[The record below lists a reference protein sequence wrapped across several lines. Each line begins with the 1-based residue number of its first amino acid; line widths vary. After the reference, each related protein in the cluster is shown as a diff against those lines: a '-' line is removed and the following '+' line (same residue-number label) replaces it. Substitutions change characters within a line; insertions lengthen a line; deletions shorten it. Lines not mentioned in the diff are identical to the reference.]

1 MSWSVFGKAFLC
13 ETVYAIP
20 FFILSILPFKKQ
32 LRFPIKI
39 LILFIFIGQLL
50 QSSLYTYLIS
60 HGKPTRVTDTVF
72 ALVSL
77 AIYFLCVKANFWKLL
92 FLGDFIL
99 NYFVTVR
106 GICFFLESRL
116 FYDPSIT
123 YYSLRDES
131 LLLISILLLLTLPL
145 GLKFMKNATE
155 RVFQVDSSA
164 FWQKV
169 WFIPFS
175 CTLIICAYNFD
186 LNIDTV
192 RKFRFIL
199 TRLWLFAMTILIYYV
214 LLEALNAVRQQA
226 QLEERAAQQDTLLA
240 MQYTQYQQL
249 SRHIE
254 EVREARHDLRQHLN
268 LIEHYLQSGKTE
280 DLKAY
285 IEQYRMTLPPDTART
300 WCENYAV
307 NTVISYYGEEARK
320 ASVDFSVRIQLPPSL
335 PLREPELCSIF
346 GNLLEN
352 ALDACRECTDSAP
365 FIRICAQEDAGHIV
379 ITVDNTCCHPPIE
392 ENGRFRS
399 TKHDGLGTG
408 TASIRSIAER
418 YQGVVDFRYEDGIFY
433 ASVMLKFD
441 SKISHG
447 NP

>member
-1 MSWSVFGKAFLC
+1 MNWSVFGKAFLC

-77 AIYFLCVKANFWKLL
+77 VIYFLCVKANFWKLL

-199 TRLWLFAMTILIYYV
+199 TRLWLFAMTIH
-214 LLEALNAVRQQA
+214 LLCPFGSAQCSPPAGAAGRTRGAAGHAPGDAVHTVSAAFPPHRRGTGGAPRPAPALKSH
-226 QLEERAAQQDTLLA
+226 RALPAK
-240 MQYTQYQQL
+240 
-249 SRHIE
+249 
-254 EVREARHDLRQHLN
+254 REN
-268 LIEHYLQSGKTE
+268 GGSE
-280 DLKAY
+280 DL
-285 IEQYRMTLPPDTART
+285 YRTIPYD
-300 WCENYAV
+300 
-307 NTVISYYGEEARK
+307 
-320 ASVDFSVRIQLPPSL
+320 AS
-335 PLREPELCSIF
+335 
-346 GNLLEN
+346 
-352 ALDACRECTDSAP
+352 
-365 FIRICAQEDAGHIV
+365 AGHRADLV
-379 ITVDNTCCHPPIE
+379 
-392 ENGRFRS
+392 
-399 TKHDGLGTG
+399 
-408 TASIRSIAER
+408 
-418 YQGVVDFRYEDGIFY
+418 
-433 ASVMLKFD
+433 
-441 SKISHG
+441 
-447 NP
+447 

>member
-1 MSWSVFGKAFLC
+1 
-13 ETVYAIP
+13 
-20 FFILSILPFKKQ
+20 
-32 LRFPIKI
+32 
-39 LILFIFIGQLL
+39 
-50 QSSLYTYLIS
+50 
-60 HGKPTRVTDTVF
+60 
-72 ALVSL
+72 
-77 AIYFLCVKANFWKLL
+77 
-92 FLGDFIL
+92 
-99 NYFVTVR
+99 
-106 GICFFLESRL
+106 
-116 FYDPSIT
+116 
-123 YYSLRDES
+123 
-131 LLLISILLLLTLPL
+131 
-145 GLKFMKNATE
+145 
-155 RVFQVDSSA
+155 
-164 FWQKV
+164 
-169 WFIPFS
+169 
-175 CTLIICAYNFD
+175 
-186 LNIDTV
+186 
-192 RKFRFIL
+192 
-199 TRLWLFAMTILIYYV
+199 MTILIYYV

-254 EVREARHDLRQHLN
+254 EVREARPRPAPALKSHRALPAEWENGGSESLYRTIPHDA
-268 LIEHYLQSGKTE
+268 S
-280 DLKAY
+280 A
-285 IEQYRMTLPPDTART
+285 DTART

-365 FIRICAQEDAGHIV
+365 FIRICAQEDASHIV
-379 ITVDNTCCHPPIE
+379 IAVDNTCCHPPIE

-418 YQGVVDFRYEDGIFY
+418 YQGVADFRYEDGIFY

>member
-1 MSWSVFGKAFLC
+1 MNWSVFGKAFLC

-20 FFILSILPFKKQ
+20 FFVLSILPFKKQ
-32 LRFPIKI
+32 LRFPIKT

-50 QSSLYTYLIS
+50 QSSLYTYLVN
-60 HGKPTRVTDTVF
+60 HDKPTRVTDVVF
-72 ALVSL
+72 ALVAL

-99 NYFVTVR
+99 NYFVTIR

-123 YYSLRDES
+123 YYSLRNES
-131 LLLISILLLLTLPL
+131 LLLTSILLLLTLPL

-186 LNIDTV
+186 LKIDAV
-192 RKFRFIL
+192 REVRFIL

-214 LLEALNAVRQQA
+214 LLEALDAVRQQA
-226 QLEERAAQQDTLLA
+226 QLEERAAQQNTLLA

-268 LIEHYLQSGKTE
+268 LIDHYLQSGKTE

-285 IEQYRMTLPPDTART
+285 IEQYRLTLPPDTART

-307 NTVISYYGEEARK
+307 NTMVSYYGEEARK
-320 ASVDFSVRIQLPPSL
+320 ASVDFAVNIQLPPSL

-352 ALDACRECTDSAP
+352 ALDACRECKDSAP
-365 FIRICAQEDAGHIV
+365 FIRIRAQEDAGHIV
-379 ITVDNTCCHPPIE
+379 IAVDNTCCHPPIE

-433 ASVMLKFD
+433 ASVML
-441 SKISHG
+441 
-447 NP
+447 

>member
-20 FFILSILPFKKQ
+20 FFVLSIFPFKKQ
-32 LRFPIKI
+32 LRFPLKI
-39 LILFIFIGQLL
+39 VILFIFIGQLF
-50 QSSLYTYLIS
+50 QSSFYTYLVNQ
-60 HGKPTRVTDTVF
+60 GKSTRVTDVIF
-72 ALVSL
+72 ALVAL
-77 AIYFLCVKANFWKLL
+77 ALYFLCVNANFWKLL
-92 FLGDFIL
+92 FLGIFIL
-99 NYFVTVR
+99 NYFVTIR

-116 FYDPSIT
+116 FYEPSIT
-123 YYSLRDES
+123 YYSLRSES
-131 LLLISILLLLTLPL
+131 LLITSILLLLTLPF

-155 RVFQVDSSA
+155 RVFQEDSPV
-164 FWQKV
+164 FWRKV
-169 WFIPFS
+169 SLIPFS
-175 CTLIICAYNFD
+175 CLLMVCAYNFD
-186 LNIDTV
+186 LSINSV
-192 RKFRFIL
+192 REVRFIL
-199 TRLWLFAMTILIYYV
+199 MRLWLFAITILIYYV
-214 LLEALNAVRQQA
+214 LLEALEAVRQQA
-226 QLEERAAQQDTLLA
+226 QLEERAAQQNTLLA

-268 LIEHYLQSGKTE
+268 LIDHYLQSGKTE
-280 DLKAY
+280 DLKTY

-307 NTVISYYGEEARK
+307 NTMVSYYGEEARK
-320 ASVDFSVRIQLPPSL
+320 ASVDFSVRIQLPPVL

-352 ALDACRECTDSAP
+352 ALDACRECKDSAP
-365 FIRICAQEDAGHIV
+365 FIRIRAQEDAGHIV
-379 ITVDNTCCHPPIE
+379 IAVDNTYCHPPIE

-433 ASVMLKFD
+433 ASVML
-441 SKISHG
+441 
-447 NP
+447 

>member
-1 MSWSVFGKAFLC
+1 MNWSVFGKAFLC

-60 HGKPTRVTDTVF
+60 HGKPPRVTDTVF

-123 YYSLRDES
+123 YYSLRNES
-131 LLLISILLLLTLPL
+131 MLLISILLLLTLPL

-280 DLKAY
+280 DLKTY

-335 PLREPELCSIF
+335 PLREPELC
-346 GNLLEN
+346 
-352 ALDACRECTDSAP
+352 
-365 FIRICAQEDAGHIV
+365 
-379 ITVDNTCCHPPIE
+379 
-392 ENGRFRS
+392 
-399 TKHDGLGTG
+399 
-408 TASIRSIAER
+408 
-418 YQGVVDFRYEDGIFY
+418 
-433 ASVMLKFD
+433 
-441 SKISHG
+441 
-447 NP
+447 

>member
-1 MSWSVFGKAFLC
+1 MNWSVFGKAFLV

-50 QSSLYTYLIS
+50 QSSLYTYLVI

-123 YYSLRDES
+123 YYSLRNES
-131 LLLISILLLLTLPL
+131 MLLISILLLLTLPL

-285 IEQYRMTLPPDTART
+285 IEQYRMTLPP
-300 WCENYAV
+300 
-307 NTVISYYGEEARK
+307 
-320 ASVDFSVRIQLPPSL
+320 SL

-418 YQGVVDFRYEDGIFY
+418 YQGLVDFRYEDGIFY

-447 NP
+447 NL

>member
-32 LRFPIKI
+32 LRFPVKI

-50 QSSLYTYLIS
+50 QSSLYTYLVS
-60 HGKPTRVTDTVF
+60 QGKPTRVTDTVF

-131 LLLISILLLLTLPL
+131 LLLTSILLLLTLPL

-199 TRLWLFAMTILIYYV
+199 TRLWPFAMTILIYYV
-214 LLEALNAVRQQA
+214 LLEALNAIRQQA

-249 SRHIE
+249 SHHIE
-254 EVREARHDLRQHLN
+254 EVR
-268 LIEHYLQSGKTE
+268 
-280 DLKAY
+280 
-285 IEQYRMTLPPDTART
+285 
-300 WCENYAV
+300 
-307 NTVISYYGEEARK
+307 EARK

-365 FIRICAQEDAGHIV
+365 FIRICAQEDASHIV
-379 ITVDNTCCHPPIE
+379 IAVDNTCCHPPIE

-418 YQGVVDFRYEDGIFY
+418 YQGVADFRYEDGIFY

>member
-1 MSWSVFGKAFLC
+1 MNWSVFGKAFLC

-254 EVREARHDLRQHLN
+254 EVREAR
-268 LIEHYLQSGKTE
+268 
-280 DLKAY
+280 
-285 IEQYRMTLPPDTART
+285 
-300 WCENYAV
+300 
-307 NTVISYYGEEARK
+307 K

-365 FIRICAQEDAGHIV
+365 FIRICAQEDASHIV
-379 ITVDNTCCHPPIE
+379 IAVDNTCCHPPIE

-418 YQGVVDFRYEDGIFY
+418 YQGVADFRYEDGIFY

>member
-1 MSWSVFGKAFLC
+1 MNWSVFGKAFLC

-106 GICFFLESRL
+106 GVCFFLESRL

-249 SRHIE
+249 SHHIE
-254 EVREARHDLRQHLN
+254 EVREAR
-268 LIEHYLQSGKTE
+268 
-280 DLKAY
+280 
-285 IEQYRMTLPPDTART
+285 
-300 WCENYAV
+300 
-307 NTVISYYGEEARK
+307 K
-320 ASVDFSVRIQLPPSL
+320 ASVGFSVRIQLPPSL

-379 ITVDNTCCHPPIE
+379 IAVDNTCCHPPIE

-418 YQGVVDFRYEDGIFY
+418 YQGLVDFRYEDGIFY

>member
-32 LRFPIKI
+32 LRFPVKI

-50 QSSLYTYLIS
+50 QSSLYTYLVI

-72 ALVSL
+72 ALISL

-99 NYFVTVR
+99 NYFITVR

-214 LLEALNAVRQQA
+214 LLEAL
-226 QLEERAAQQDTLLA
+226 
-240 MQYTQYQQL
+240 
-249 SRHIE
+249 
-254 EVREARHDLRQHLN
+254 
-268 LIEHYLQSGKTE
+268 
-280 DLKAY
+280 
-285 IEQYRMTLPPDTART
+285 
-300 WCENYAV
+300 
-307 NTVISYYGEEARK
+307 K

-418 YQGVVDFRYEDGIFY
+418 YQGLVDFRYEDGIFY

-447 NP
+447 NL

>member
-1 MSWSVFGKAFLC
+1 MNWSVFGKAFLC

-60 HGKPTRVTDTVF
+60 HGKPIRVTDTVF

-92 FLGDFIL
+92 FLGNFVL
-99 NYFVTVR
+99 NYFITVR

-123 YYSLRDES
+123 YYSLRNES

-145 GLKFMKNATE
+145 GLKFMKNAAE

-226 QLEERAAQQDTLLA
+226 QLEERASQLDTLLA

-254 EVREARHDLRQHLN
+254 EVR
-268 LIEHYLQSGKTE
+268 
-280 DLKAY
+280 
-285 IEQYRMTLPPDTART
+285 
-300 WCENYAV
+300 
-307 NTVISYYGEEARK
+307 EARK

-365 FIRICAQEDAGHIV
+365 FIRICAQEDASHIA
-379 ITVDNTCCHPPIE
+379 IAVDNTCCHPPIE

-418 YQGVVDFRYEDGIFY
+418 YQGVADFRYEDGIFY